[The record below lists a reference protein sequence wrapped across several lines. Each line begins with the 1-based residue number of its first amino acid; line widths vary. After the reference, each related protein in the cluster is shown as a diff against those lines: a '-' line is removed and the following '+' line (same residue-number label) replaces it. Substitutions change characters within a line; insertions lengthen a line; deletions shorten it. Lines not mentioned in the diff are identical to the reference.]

1 MSKQIVLLTG
11 GLSGI
16 GLAVAERLAKDSEK
30 RFLVIA
36 TVISMSEKGDLVNAL
51 GDALDSTA
59 FIEELDIT
67 NDDSIASVVESVI
80 AKHGR
85 IDILMNIAG
94 VQVFGVVDQI
104 SRKQVDLAFNVN
116 TIGTIRLTQS
126 VLPHMKRQMAGK
138 SFRLRAYTACM
149 VGAMHGELYAAS
161 KFAVEG
167 FFESFALVARA
178 YNIWPCVIEP
188 AGVQTPLLDGIIQSL
203 QKVGTGESGSE
214 IDQAKAAKNAEVL
227 GGGVFTV
234 PMEDVV
240 ATFMKIVED
249 PKPALR
255 HPVFGAK
262 RGGLDFFSDPTAEQY
277 IAAMKTSE

>member
-1 MSKQIVLLTG
+1 
-11 GLSGI
+11 
-16 GLAVAERLAKDSEK
+16 
-30 RFLVIA
+30 
-36 TVISMSEKGDLVNAL
+36 
-51 GDALDSTA
+51 
-59 FIEELDIT
+59 
-67 NDDSIASVVESVI
+67 
-80 AKHGR
+80 
-85 IDILMNIAG
+85 
-94 VQVFGVVDQI
+94 
-104 SRKQVDLAFNVN
+104 
-116 TIGTIRLTQS
+116 
-126 VLPHMKRQMAGK
+126 MKRRMAGK
-138 SFRLRAYTACM
+138 IISVTSLYG
-149 VGAMHGELYAAS
+149 VHGAMHGELYAAS

-227 GGGVFTV
+227 EGVIV

-249 PKPALR
+249 PKPPLR

-262 RGGLDFFSDPTAEQY
+262 SGGLDFFRDPTAEQY

>member
-1 MSKQIVLLTG
+1 MSKQIALLTG
-11 GLSGI
+11 GSSGI

-51 GDALDSTA
+51 GDALNSTA

-67 NDDSIASVVESVI
+67 NDDSIASAVESVI

-104 SRKQVDLAFNVN
+104 SREQVDLAFNVN

-126 VLPHMKRQMAGK
+126 VLPHMKRRVAGK
-138 SFRLRAYTACM
+138 IISVTSLYG
-149 VGAMHGELYAAS
+149 VHGAMHGELYAAS

-214 IDQAKAAKNAEVL
+214 IDQAKAVKNAEVL
-227 GGGVFTV
+227 EGVIV

-249 PKPALR
+249 PKPPLR

-262 RGGLDFFSDPTAEQY
+262 SGGLDFFRDPTAEQY

>member
-1 MSKQIVLLTG
+1 MSQQVVLLTG
-11 GLSGI
+11 GSSGM

-36 TVISMSEKGDLVNAL
+36 TVISMSEKGDLVTAL

-67 NDDSIASVVESVI
+67 NDDSIASIVEGVI
-80 AKHGR
+80 SKHGR

-104 SRKQVDLAFNVN
+104 SREQVDLAFNVN

-138 SFRLRAYTACM
+138 IISVTSVYG
-149 VGAMHGELYAAS
+149 VHGGMHGEIYAAS

-178 YNIWPCVIEP
+178 YNIWPCVVEP
-188 AGVQTPLLDGIIQSL
+188 VGVRTPLLDGVIQSF
-203 QKVGTGESGSE
+203 QKVRRGESGSE
-214 IDQAKAAKNAEVL
+214 IDQAKAAKKLEVL
-227 GGGVFTV
+227 GGEGSTV
-234 PMEDVV
+234 PMENVV

-249 PKPALR
+249 PKPPLR
-255 HPVFGAK
+255 HPVFSA
-262 RGGLDFFSDPTAEQY
+262 RWAGLDFFRDPTAEQY
-277 IAAMKTSE
+277 IAAMETSD

>member
-11 GLSGI
+11 GSSGM

-36 TVISMSEKGDLVNAL
+36 TVISVSEKGDLVNAL
-51 GDALDSTA
+51 GDALNSTA

-67 NDDSIASVVESVI
+67 KDDSIASVVESVI

-85 IDILMNIAG
+85 IDIL
-94 VQVFGVVDQI
+94 
-104 SRKQVDLAFNVN
+104 R
-116 TIGTIRLTQS
+116 
-126 VLPHMKRQMAGK
+126 
-138 SFRLRAYTACM
+138 
-149 VGAMHGELYAAS
+149 AMHGELYAAS

-188 AGVQTPLLDGIIQSL
+188 GPVETPLLHGISHSL

-214 IDQAKAAKNAEVL
+214 IDQAKAAKNAEIL
-227 GGGVFTV
+227 GGEGSIV

-240 ATFMKIVED
+240 ATFVKIVED

-255 HPVFGAK
+255 HPIFGA
-262 RGGLDFFSDPTAEQY
+262 RWGGLDFFRDPTAEQY

>member
-1 MSKQIVLLTG
+1 MSPQIVLLTG
-11 GLSGI
+11 GSSGI

-30 RFLVIA
+30 RFLVTA
-36 TVISMSEKGDLVNAL
+36 TVISMREKGDLVNAL

-67 NDDSIASVVESVI
+67 NDDSIASVVEGVI

-104 SRKQVDLAFNVN
+104 SRDQVDLAFNVN

-126 VLPHMKRQMAGK
+126 VLPHMKRRMAGK
-138 SFRLRAYTACM
+138 IISVTSACGLH
-149 VGAMHGELYAAS
+149 GAMHGELYAAS

-178 YNIWPCVIEP
+178 YNIWPCVVEP
-188 AGVQTPLLDGIIQSL
+188 APVETPLLHGIAQSL
-203 QKVGTGESGSE
+203 QKVRTGESGSE
-214 IDQAKAAKNAEVL
+214 IDQAKAAKNGEVL
-227 GGGVFTV
+227 GGEGSTV
-234 PMEDVV
+234 SMEDVV
-240 ATFMKIVED
+240 ATFIKIVED
-249 PKPALR
+249 PKPPLR

-262 RGGLDFFSDPTAEQY
+262 WGGLDFFRDPTAEQY

>member
-1 MSKQIVLLTG
+1 MSPQIVLLTG
-11 GLSGI
+11 GSSGI

-51 GDALDSTA
+51 
-59 FIEELDIT
+59 
-67 NDDSIASVVESVI
+67 V
-80 AKHGR
+80 
-85 IDILMNIAG
+85 NIAG

-104 SRKQVDLAFNVN
+104 SREQVDLAFNVN

-138 SFRLRAYTACM
+138 IISVTSVCGLH
-149 VGAMHGELYAAS
+149 GGMHGEIYAAS

-178 YNIWPCVIEP
+178 YNIWPCVVEP
-188 AGVQTPLLDGIIQSL
+188 APVQTPLLHGIVQSL
-203 QKVGTGESGSE
+203 QKVRMGESGSA
-214 IDQAKAAKNAEVL
+214 IDQAKAAKSGEIL
-227 GGGVFTV
+227 GGEGSTV
-234 PMEDVV
+234 PIEDVV

-249 PKPALR
+249 PKPPLR
-255 HPVFGAK
+255 HPVFGVK
-262 RGGLDFFSDPTAEQY
+262 WGGLDFLRDPTAEQY

>member
-1 MSKQIVLLTG
+1 MSPQIVLLTG
-11 GLSGI
+11 GSSGI

-59 FIEELDIT
+59 FIKELDVT
-67 NDDSIASVVESVI
+67 KDDSIAFVVEGVI

-94 VQVFGVVDQI
+94 VQVFGVIDQI
-104 SRKQVDLAFNVN
+104 SRDQVDLAFNVN

-126 VLPHMKRQMAGK
+126 VLPHMKRRMAGK
-138 SFRLRAYTACM
+138 IISVTSAYGLH
-149 VGAMHGELYAAS
+149 GAMYGELYSAS

-178 YNIWPCVIEP
+178 YNIWPCLIEP
-188 AGVQTPLLDGIIQSL
+188 AAVQTPLLDGLMQSL
-203 QKVGTGESGSE
+203 QKVGKGESGNE
-214 IDQAKAAKNAEVL
+214 IDQAKVAKNLEVL
-227 GGGVFTV
+227 GGEGSTV

-240 ATFMKIVED
+240 ATVMKVVED
-249 PKPALR
+249 PKPPLR

-262 RGGLDFFSDPTAEQY
+262 WGGLDFFRDPTAEQY
-277 IAAMKTSE
+277 IAAVKTSE

>member
-1 MSKQIVLLTG
+1 MSPQIVLLTG
-11 GLSGI
+11 GSSGI

-67 NDDSIASVVESVI
+67 NDDSIASVVEGVI

-104 SRKQVDLAFNVN
+104 SREQVDLAFNVN

-138 SFRLRAYTACM
+138 IISVTSVCGLH
-149 VGAMHGELYAAS
+149 GAIHGELYAAS

-178 YNIWPCVIEP
+178 YNIWPCVVEP
-188 AGVQTPLLDGIIQSL
+188 APVQTPLLHGIVQSL
-203 QKVGTGESGSE
+203 QKVRMGESGSA
-214 IDQAKAAKNAEVL
+214 IDQAKAAKSGEIL
-227 GGGVFTV
+227 GGEGSTV
-234 PMEDVV
+234 PIEDVV

-249 PKPALR
+249 PKPPLR
-255 HPVFGAK
+255 HPVFGVK
-262 RGGLDFFSDPTAEQY
+262 WGGLDFLRDPTAEQY

>member
-149 VGAMHGELYAAS
+149 VGIPLA
-161 KFAVEG
+161 
-167 FFESFALVARA
+167 
-178 YNIWPCVIEP
+178 PCVIEP

-277 IAAMKTSE
+277 IAAMKTSECSSIIA